1 MGGSGKGKV
10 VLFSTFFLIIS
21 VVSNFHSHIQN
32 GIFHK
37 EVFVHYFALETRLH
51 YPSKTEVLFS
61 TNSY

>member
-10 VLFSTFFLIIS
+10 VLFSTFFFLIIS

-51 YPSKTEVLFS
+51 YSS
-61 TNSY
+61 NTN